1 MSLLGQDTCHTGG
14 HSAQRSP
21 ANRCLV
27 PPPSHNS
34 IKAPG
39 SLHAF
44 RNSERQQR

>member
-27 PPPSHNS
+27 PPSHNS
-34 IKAPG
+34 IKAHG